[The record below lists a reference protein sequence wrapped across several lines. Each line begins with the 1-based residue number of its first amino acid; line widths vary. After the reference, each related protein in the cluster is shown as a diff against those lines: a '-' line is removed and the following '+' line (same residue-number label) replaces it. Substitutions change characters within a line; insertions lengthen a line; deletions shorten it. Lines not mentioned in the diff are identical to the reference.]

1 MNIKLGEKTG
11 KKIPFYVDGELIGSL
26 YTKEVNTYS
35 LEDEGEI
42 SESEY
47 ERILDETLL
56 PRAKRYTMNLLIKS
70 DKTETEI
77 KRKLKQAGYGEAVSD
92 AAIEYVRSYHYI
104 DELRTA
110 ESFIRSKMDYS
121 SEKEIR
127 YKLSEKGV
135 NDETIDL
142 AYDQIIEELN
152 SLETSDED
160 AGEGNTGYM
169 ADGGNIELKAAVNF
183 VRKKLGSRLDAGLD
197 CNSGIQ
203 RGFGVSNDTE
213 KENSIEASGS
223 FKLSYEEK
231 QKLMAAAFRKGFRNE
246 SIRQALKN
254 IINE

>member
-1 MNIKLGEKTG
+1 MNIKLGERQG
-11 KKIPFYVDGELIGSL
+11 KKIPFYMDGELIGSL
-26 YTKEVNTYS
+26 YPKEVNTYS

-70 DKTETEI
+70 DKTETEL

-110 ESFIRSKMDYS
+110 ESYIRSKMDYS

-127 YKLSEKGV
+127 FKLLEKGV
-135 NDETIDL
+135 SDDTIDL

-152 SLETSDED
+152 ALEASDED
-160 AGEGNTGYM
+160 SENGNGDFR
-169 ADGGNIELKAAVNF
+169 ADCENTELKAAVNF
-183 VRKKLGSRLDAGLD
+183 VRKKLGSK
-197 CNSGIQ
+197 
-203 RGFGVSNDTE
+203 FDTSE
-213 KENSIEASGS
+213 SVE
-223 FKLSYEEK
+223 LSYEER
-231 QKLMAAAFRKGFRNE
+231 QKIMAAAFRKGFRQE
-246 SIRQALKN
+246 SIRKAFSILN
-254 IINE
+254 VET